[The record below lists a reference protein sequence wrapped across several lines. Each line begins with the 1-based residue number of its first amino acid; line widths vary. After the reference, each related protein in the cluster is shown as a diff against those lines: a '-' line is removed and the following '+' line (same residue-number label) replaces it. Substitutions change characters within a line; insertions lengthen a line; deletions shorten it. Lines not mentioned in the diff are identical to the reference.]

1 MKLFNSQKK
10 HAVITAKIISVFSF
24 IFVLAFCYT
33 EIMTFAGYV
42 IPFLTV
48 SFYQMFDKVQSAN
61 SSISANVSLYTVI
74 FPSVFLII
82 VTAMLHYRFIS
93 FLIKKTAKWMISV
106 MKQ

>member
-10 HAVITAKIISVFSF
+10 PAVITAKIISVFAF

-61 SSISANVSLYTVI
+61 ISICLFNYSYSYTALSFYI
-74 FPSVFLII
+74 FLNRENS
-82 VTAMLHYRFIS
+82 
-93 FLIKKTAKWMISV
+93 
-106 MKQ
+106 